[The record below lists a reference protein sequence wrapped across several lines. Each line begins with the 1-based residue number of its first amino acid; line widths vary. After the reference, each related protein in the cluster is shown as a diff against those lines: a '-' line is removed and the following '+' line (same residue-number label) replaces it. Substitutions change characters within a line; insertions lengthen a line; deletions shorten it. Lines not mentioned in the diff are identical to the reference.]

1 MSFMGIGFGAG
12 TGKYRSNA
20 VRFNGTDTWLTRGG
34 DLTGVVN
41 SKILSFSCWVRKIEE
56 GTCAIYRGD
65 NTGVDIGIDSNEAV
79 TVTAYNSSD
88 AATLYAKTSN
98 GSISLNTWYFIAG
111 CFDVS
116 DSSKFH
122 LMIND
127 TSSAESPIPSLNG
140 NSNMQMSA
148 SNHMIGSSQPSAPSS
163 ANLANMDVADLYV
176 NFGNYVDYSDLAT
189 RRKFID
195 ADGKPVDLG
204 STGQKPTG
212 SSPILFFSGGTNNWH
227 TNKGTGGGFT
237 ENGTLTTSTASPSD

>member
-34 DLTGVVN
+34 DLTGVVD

-56 GTCAIYRGD
+56 GACAIYRGD
-65 NTGVDIGIDSNEAV
+65 DAGVDISIDNNEAV
-79 TVTAYNSSD
+79 TVTAYTTGG
-88 AATLYAKTSN
+88 ATTLFARTSN
-98 GSISLNTWYFIAG
+98 GAISLNTWYFIAG

-116 DSSKFH
+116 DSSKFY

-127 TSSAESPIPSLNG
+127 TSAAESRDAG
-140 NSNMQMSA
+140 NNNNNTMKFSTTD
-148 SNHMIGSSQPSAPSS
+148 HMIGSSEPSAPNS

-195 ADGKPVDLG
+195 ADGKPVDLWR
-204 STGQKPTG
+204 TGNKPTG
-212 SSPILFFSGGTNNWH
+212 SPPILFFSGVTNKWH

-237 ENGTLTTSTASPSD
+237 ENGTLTTSATSLSD